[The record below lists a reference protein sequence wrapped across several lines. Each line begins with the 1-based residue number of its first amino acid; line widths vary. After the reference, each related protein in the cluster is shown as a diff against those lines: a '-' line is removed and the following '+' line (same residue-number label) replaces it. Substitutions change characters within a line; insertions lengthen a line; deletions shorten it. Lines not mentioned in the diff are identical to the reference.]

1 MTVSTSSLVV
11 GLFSILGLQQVQ
23 VVGVADSLHDRE
35 YLHSTLKLS
44 TNFRLFSQ
52 YEENRRCILLA
63 ESDYYYFHTFKNLL
77 TQLTVASR
85 HLTFSKYCENYREI
99 SF

>member
-35 YLHSTLKLS
+35 YLHSPLKLS
-44 TNFRLFSQ
+44 RNFAVIFFMFG
-52 YEENRRCILLA
+52 
-63 ESDYYYFHTFKNLL
+63 SDYFY
-77 TQLTVASR
+77 S
-85 HLTFSKYCENYREI
+85 
-99 SF
+99 

>member
-35 YLHSTLKLS
+35 YRHSTLKLAR
-44 TNFRLFSQ
+44 NFAV
-52 YEENRRCILLA
+52 IA
-63 ESDYYYFHTFKNLL
+63 GSDYFH
-77 TQLTVASR
+77 S
-85 HLTFSKYCENYREI
+85 
-99 SF
+99 

>member
-35 YLHSTLKLS
+35 YLHCTIELS
-44 TNFRLFSQ
+44 TNFSGYFH
-52 YEENRRCILLA
+52 NIRRIEGACILLA

-77 TQLTVASR
+77 THSTVVSR
-85 HLTFSKYCENYREI
+85 Q
-99 SF
+99 

>member
-44 TNFRLFSQ
+44 TKICGNF
-52 YEENRRCILLA
+52 
-63 ESDYYYFHTFKNLL
+63 YYVRK
-77 TQLTVASR
+77 
-85 HLTFSKYCENYREI
+85 
-99 SF
+99 

>member
-44 TNFRLFSQ
+44 RNFAAIF
-52 YEENRRCILLA
+52 IMFG
-63 ESDYYYFHTFKNLL
+63 SDYFY
-77 TQLTVASR
+77 S
-85 HLTFSKYCENYREI
+85 
-99 SF
+99 

>member
-35 YLHSTLKLS
+35 YLHSTLK
-44 TNFRLFSQ
+44 T
-52 YEENRRCILLA
+52 I
-63 ESDYYYFHTFKNLL
+63 YYYFHTFKNLL

-85 HLTFSKYCENYREI
+85 HLTFSKYILRK
-99 SF
+99 

>member
-11 GLFSILGLQQVQ
+11 GLFSILGLQRVQ

-44 TNFRLFSQ
+44 TKFCGNF
-52 YEENRRCILLA
+52 
-63 ESDYYYFHTFKNLL
+63 YYVRK
-77 TQLTVASR
+77 
-85 HLTFSKYCENYREI
+85 
-99 SF
+99 

>member
-35 YLHSTLKLS
+35 YLHYTLKLS
-44 TNFRLFSQ
+44 TIFSR
-52 YEENRRCILLA
+52 YFHNMRRIEGAFSWLKVTTTTFILLRI
-63 ESDYYYFHTFKNLL
+63 Y
-77 TQLTVASR
+77 
-85 HLTFSKYCENYREI
+85 
-99 SF
+99 

>member
-35 YLHSTLKLS
+35 YLHYTIKLS
-44 TNFRLFSQ
+44 TNFSGYFHNIRRIEVAFSWLKMTTTTL
-52 YEENRRCILLA
+52 ILLRI
-63 ESDYYYFHTFKNLL
+63 Y
-77 TQLTVASR
+77 
-85 HLTFSKYCENYREI
+85 
-99 SF
+99 